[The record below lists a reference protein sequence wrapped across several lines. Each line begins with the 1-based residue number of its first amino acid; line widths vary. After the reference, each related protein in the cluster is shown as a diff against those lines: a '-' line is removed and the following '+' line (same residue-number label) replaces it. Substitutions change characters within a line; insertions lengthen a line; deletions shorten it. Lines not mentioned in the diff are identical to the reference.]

1 MNTELKSF
9 ETIKQLTEY
18 GMEYWSA
25 RDLQK
30 SLGYEKWD
38 NFSKVIDKAMLACDV
53 AGFDIKEH
61 FPVVR
66 KIVEMPVGEQ
76 FVSRGFGFPDVTKTK
91 KIIDY
96 NLSR

>member
-1 MNTELKSF
+1 
-9 ETIKQLTEY
+9 
-18 GMEYWSA
+18 
-25 RDLQK
+25 
-30 SLGYEKWD
+30 
-38 NFSKVIDKAMLACDV
+38 MLACDV

-61 FPVVR
+61 FSVVR

-76 FVSRGFGFPDVTKTK
+76 FVSRGFPDVGKTPCLGFGFPGVTKTK

>member
-1 MNTELKSF
+1 
-9 ETIKQLTEY
+9 
-18 GMEYWSA
+18 
-25 RDLQK
+25 
-30 SLGYEKWD
+30 
-38 NFSKVIDKAMLACDV
+38 MLACDV
-53 AGFDIKEH
+53 AGFEIKDD

-76 FVSRGFGFPDVTKTK
+76 FVTRGFPDVTKTK